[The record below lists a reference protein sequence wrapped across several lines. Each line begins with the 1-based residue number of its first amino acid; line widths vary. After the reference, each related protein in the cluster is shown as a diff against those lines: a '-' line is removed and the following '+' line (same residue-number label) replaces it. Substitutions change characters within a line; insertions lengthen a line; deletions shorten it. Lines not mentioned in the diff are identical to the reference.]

1 MYICMY
7 ISSHEDV
14 HQVKISWA
22 MLLAGNFQAEENVHE
37 FQGFVTICECFL
49 CKIWRYD
56 IINMFFPRKSYF
68 PPICILANV
77 SCYTAYACG

>member
-1 MYICMY
+1 MKMHIKL
-7 ISSHEDV
+7 
-14 HQVKISWA
+14 KISWA

-37 FQGFVTICECFL
+37 FQGFVTICESFL

-56 IINMFFPRKSYF
+56 IINMFFLRKSYF

-77 SCYTAYACG
+77 SRYTAYACG